1 MNHMS
6 EVIYEV
12 FIMCGITGAVAQS
25 ATKSVLSGLERLE
38 YRGYDSSGIS
48 IITNSQIQTRK
59 AQGQLYNLKR
69 SLDKRP
75 LDGQWGI
82 GHTRWATHGEANVQ
96 NAHPHQCG
104 IVSVVHNGII
114 ENYLPLKER
123 LLSFGHKFHSA
134 TDSEIIPHLINHY
147 LSLGMPYEEAIES
160 AVDDLE
166 GSYAL
171 GILIGGEDK
180 RLYAIKQNSPLVISE
195 GNEGFYI
202 ASDVLALSHDA
213 GKIYYPKN
221 NELISLDT
229 KEIRL
234 HHNAQ
239 SKSLCFEKNMDKS
252 QLISKEGYSSFM
264 EKEISEQ
271 VGLFDKFSFDRSD
284 VTFNEIDFKALN
296 KITIVAC
303 GTSYYAASVAKYWF
317 EKYAKISVEIDIAS
331 EYRYRSPIINP
342 NELSIFVSQSG
353 ETADTLAALEFASKK
368 NTKTIGLVNVP
379 TSTIARNVDY
389 MFEIKAGPEI
399 GVASTKAFTCQLALF
414 YKMAI
419 EAGIQRESMDES
431 EFYKLRTNFLYLPQ
445 LIRSMINQA
454 DKIRALVK
462 KLITYPSIIFLGRG
476 VMTPIAMEAA
486 LKIKEISYIHAE
498 AYPAGELKHGPI
510 ALVDEK
516 MPVVVIAPND
526 SLTDKLISNIKE
538 VQARNAPVFV
548 FGDKSILKHI
558 DLQKGGFFELPDIE
572 ESIQP
577 IVSVIPLQYLALF
590 CGQALNKNVDQPR
603 NLAKSVTV
611 E

>member
-1 MNHMS
+1 
-6 EVIYEV
+6 
-12 FIMCGITGAVAQS
+12 MCGIIGAVAES
-25 ATKSVLSGLERLE
+25 AAKPVLDGLERLE

-59 AQGQLYNLKR
+59 AQGKLYNLKR
-69 SLDKRP
+69 SLTKKP

-114 ENYLPLKER
+114 ENYLSLKER

-134 TDSEIIPHLINHY
+134 TDSEVVPHLVNHY
-147 LSLGMPYEEAIES
+147 LSLGMSCEEAINK
-160 AVDDLE
+160 AVADLE

-171 GILIGGEDK
+171 GILIGGEDNS
-180 RLYAIKQNSPLVISE
+180 LYAIKQNSPLVISE

-202 ASDVLALSHDA
+202 ASDVLALNHDA

-221 NELISLDT
+221 NELISLNT

-234 HHNAQ
+234 HYNSQ
-239 SKSLCFEKNMDKS
+239 NKRICFAKNTDRN

-271 VGLFDKFSFDRSD
+271 VDLFDQFSFDRND
-284 VTFNEIDFKALN
+284 VTFDKIDFKSLN

-317 EKYAKISVEIDIAS
+317 EKYAKISVEIDVAS

-353 ETADTLAALEFASKK
+353 ETADTLAALEFANKK
-368 NTKTIGLVNVP
+368 NTKTLGLVNVP

-389 MFEIKAGPEI
+389 MYEIKAGPEI

-419 EAGIQRESMDES
+419 EAGIQRESMDVS
-431 EFYKLRTNFLYLPQ
+431 EFYKLKTNFLYLPQ

-454 DKIRALVK
+454 DKIKALAK
-462 KLITYPSIIFLGRG
+462 ELINYPSIIFLGRG

-486 LKIKEISYIHAE
+486 LKLKEISYIHAE

-526 SLTDKLISNIKE
+526 CLIDKLISNIKE

-548 FGDKSILKHI
+548 IGDKSILKHI
-558 DLQKGGFFELPDIE
+558 DIQKGGFFELPDIE

>member
-1 MNHMS
+1 
-6 EVIYEV
+6 
-12 FIMCGITGAVAQS
+12 MCGITGAVAQS

-271 VGLFDKFSFDRSD
+271 VELFDKFSFDRSD

-419 EAGIQRESMDES
+419 EAGIQRESMDEN

-486 LKIKEISYIHAE
+486 LKLKEISYIHAE

-548 FGDKSILKHI
+548 FGDKSILKH
-558 DLQKGGFFELPDIE
+558 
-572 ESIQP
+572 
-577 IVSVIPLQYLALF
+577 
-590 CGQALNKNVDQPR
+590 
-603 NLAKSVTV
+603 
-611 E
+611 

>member
-1 MNHMS
+1 
-6 EVIYEV
+6 
-12 FIMCGITGAVAQS
+12 MCGIIGAVAQS
-25 ATKSVLSGLERLE
+25 AAKSVLDGLEKLE

-48 IITNSQIQTRK
+48 IITNNQIQTRK
-59 AQGQLYNLKR
+59 AQGKLYNLKR
-69 SLDKRP
+69 SLNELP
-75 LDGQWGI
+75 LDGQWGV
-82 GHTRWATHGEANVQ
+82 GHTRWATHGEANVK

-114 ENYLPLKER
+114 ENYLSLKER
-123 LLSFGHKFHSA
+123 LLSFGHQFHSA
-134 TDSEIIPHLINHY
+134 TDSEVVPHLINHY
-147 LSLGMPYEEAIES
+147 LSLGMSCEEAINS
-160 AVDDLE
+160 AIADLE

-171 GILIGGEDK
+171 GILIGGEDNS
-180 RLYAIKQNSPLVISE
+180 LYAIKQNSPLVISE

-221 NELISLDT
+221 NELISLNT

-234 HHNAQ
+234 HHN
-239 SKSLCFEKNMDKS
+239 SKSKRICFVKNTDRN

-271 VGLFDKFSFDRSD
+271 VELFDQFSFDRND
-284 VTFNEIDFKALN
+284 VTFDKIDFKSLN

-317 EKYAKISVEIDIAS
+317 EKYAKISVEIDVAS

-353 ETADTLAALEFASKK
+353 ETADTLAALEFANKK
-368 NTKTIGLVNVP
+368 NTKTLGLVNVP

-431 EFYKLRTNFLYLPQ
+431 EFYKLKTNFLYLPQ

-454 DKIRALVK
+454 DKIKALAK
-462 KLITYPSIIFLGRG
+462 KLVTYPSIIFLGRG
-476 VMTPIAMEAA
+476 IMTPIAMEAA
-486 LKIKEISYIHAE
+486 LKLKEISYIHAE

-526 SLTDKLISNIKE
+526 ALTDKLISNIKE

-548 FGDKSILKHI
+548 IGDKSILKHI

>member
-1 MNHMS
+1 
-6 EVIYEV
+6 
-12 FIMCGITGAVAQS
+12 MCGIIGAVAES
-25 ATKSVLSGLERLE
+25 AAKPVLDGLERLE

-59 AQGQLYNLKR
+59 AQGKLYNLKR
-69 SLDKRP
+69 SLTKKP

-114 ENYLPLKER
+114 ENYLSLKER

-134 TDSEIIPHLINHY
+134 TDSEVVPHLVNHY
-147 LSLGMPYEEAIES
+147 LSLGMSCEEAINK
-160 AVDDLE
+160 AVADLE

-171 GILIGGEDK
+171 GILIGGEDNS
-180 RLYAIKQNSPLVISE
+180 LYAIKQNSPLVISE

-202 ASDVLALSHDA
+202 ASDVLALNHDA

-221 NELISLDT
+221 NELISLNT

-234 HHNAQ
+234 HYNSQ
-239 SKSLCFEKNMDKS
+239 NKRICFAKNTDRN

-271 VGLFDKFSFDRSD
+271 VDLFDQFSFDRND
-284 VTFNEIDFKALN
+284 VTFDKIDFKSLN

-317 EKYAKISVEIDIAS
+317 EKYAKISVEIDVAS

-353 ETADTLAALEFASKK
+353 ETADTLAALEFANKK
-368 NTKTIGLVNVP
+368 NTKTLGLVNVP

-389 MFEIKAGPEI
+389 MYEIKAGPEI

-419 EAGIQRESMDES
+419 EAGIQRESMDVS
-431 EFYKLRTNFLYLPQ
+431 EFYKLKTNFLYLPQ

-454 DKIRALVK
+454 DKIKALAK
-462 KLITYPSIIFLGRG
+462 ELINYPSIIFLGRG

-486 LKIKEISYIHAE
+486 LKLKEISYIHAE

-526 SLTDKLISNIKE
+526 GLIDKLISNIKE

-548 FGDKSILKHI
+548 IGDKSILKHI
-558 DLQKGGFFELPDIE
+558 DIQKGGFFELPDIE